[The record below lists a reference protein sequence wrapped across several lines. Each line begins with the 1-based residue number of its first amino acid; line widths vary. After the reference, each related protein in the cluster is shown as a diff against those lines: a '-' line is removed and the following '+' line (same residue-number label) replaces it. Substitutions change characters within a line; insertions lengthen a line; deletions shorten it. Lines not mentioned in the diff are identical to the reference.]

1 MASEGRRLMKRITN
15 LMTLSYETEQ
25 PSARKQ
31 SLELSAGS
39 YLMNLRC
46 HAKAAMRISIA
57 TALSLL
63 AFNALAQQ
71 SAESNTDQDET
82 ADIAIE

>member
-1 MASEGRRLMKRITN
+1 
-15 LMTLSYETEQ
+15 
-25 PSARKQ
+25 
-31 SLELSAGS
+31 
-39 YLMNLRC
+39 MNLRC

-82 ADIAIE
+82 AEIAIEEVVVYGIRQSLESALDEKRAKKISSR